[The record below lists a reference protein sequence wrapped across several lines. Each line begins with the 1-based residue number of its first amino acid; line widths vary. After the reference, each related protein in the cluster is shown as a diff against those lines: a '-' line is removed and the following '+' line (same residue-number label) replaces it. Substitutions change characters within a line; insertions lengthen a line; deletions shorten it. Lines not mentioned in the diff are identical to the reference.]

1 MPTLQ
6 SLIQQFLEHC
16 EIEKNQSLKT
26 IDNYSRYLRRFSEF
40 AGEISAG
47 QIDLPLVQK
56 YRIYLNRAPSKDNN
70 KAHLL
75 RSCVLSKKT
84 QNYHVIALRAFLKY
98 LIKNDITT
106 LAPEKV
112 ELAKIP
118 ERTVEFLSREEVE
131 QLFEAVAKTPC
142 RSPIKS
148 GTTTDKLRTLR
159 DTAILETLY
168 STGLRVSELA
178 SLNRNQVDLK
188 RREFMVRGKGKK
200 PRIVFLS
207 DRAVAKIEE
216 YLKSRDDA
224 FEPLFINSGR
234 SRNSTDITK
243 GEHRRLTTVSIESL
257 VRKYAMLAGIT
268 KKVSPHTLRHSFA
281 TDLLQNG
288 ADIRAVQEM
297 LGHASITTT
306 QIYTHLP
313 NTRLREI
320 HEKFHK

>member
-1 MPTLQ
+1 VANLK
-6 SLIQQFLEHC
+6 SLIEQFLEHC

-40 AGEISAG
+40 AGDIDVKD
-47 QIDLPLVQK
+47 IDLPLVQK
-56 YRIYLNRAPSKDNN
+56 YRLFLNRTEDK
-70 KAHLL
+70 KGG
-75 RSCVLSKKT
+75 VLGKKT

-98 LIKNDITT
+98 LIKNDYES

-112 ELAKIP
+112 ELSKIP
-118 ERTVEFLSREEVE
+118 ERTVEFLSREEVDR
-131 QLFEAVAKTPC
+131 LFEAVTGQNEPPKDEKDAEIKKT
-142 RSPIKS
+142 R
-148 GTTTDKLRTLR
+148 GLR

-178 SLNRNQVDLK
+178 SLNRSQVDLK

-207 DRAVAKIEE
+207 ERAAGRIED
-216 YLKSRDDA
+216 YLKARNDV
-224 FEPLFINSGR
+224 FEPLFINTGR
-234 SRNSTDITK
+234 PRAALDITK
-243 GEHRRLTTVSIESL
+243 GESRRLTTVSIQSL

-268 KKVSPHTLRHSFA
+268 KKVTPHTLRHSFA

-306 QIYTHLP
+306 QIYTHLT
-313 NTRLREI
+313 NQRLREI
-320 HEKFHK
+320 HDKFHK